1 MQANLTN
8 ATKYAM
14 IHFMLADYHTNEHQK
29 ALLHEK
35 IEFHKKNVIL
45 QSLISLLLVTGG
57 IYASQRK
64 SAWLPIVIFPSMV
77 ASISKLEKHATQ
89 RHQCKQLL
97 RYLER
102 N

>member
-8 ATKYAM
+8 VCKYAM

-35 IEFHKKNVIL
+35 INFHKNNMIL
-45 QSLISLLLVTGG
+45 QCFISIFLLSGA

-97 RYLER
+97 GYLER